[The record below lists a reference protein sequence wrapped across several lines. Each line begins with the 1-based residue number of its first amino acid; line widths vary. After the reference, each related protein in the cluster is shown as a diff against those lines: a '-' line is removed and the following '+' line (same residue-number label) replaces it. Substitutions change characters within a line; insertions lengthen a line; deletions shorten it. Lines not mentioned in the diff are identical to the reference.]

1 MVCCLLSGE
10 PTPLGVPFVVGWA
23 AMTVVGAGCPWV
35 GVTAVGVGC
44 GGGALGGATAVG
56 VVAPMSSTGSL
67 GHVLTVFGGVGF
79 NAIIQEK
86 YLHAR
91 LRVYSVL
98 YQRLSSRCGKIQ
110 NFYSRSD
117 VIAIVDS
124 RWPIEFPYNTLPKHI

>member
-67 GHVLTVFGGVGF
+67 GHVLTAFGGVGF
-79 NAIIQEK
+79 NAIIQENIYMHDFECIVFCIKGYPPDAEK
-86 YLHAR
+86 Y
-91 LRVYSVL
+91 
-98 YQRLSSRCGKIQ
+98 KT
-110 NFYSRSD
+110 F
-117 VIAIVDS
+117 IAEAMS
-124 RWPIEFPYNTLPKHI
+124 LQ